1 MHGYELK
8 SDSDNL
14 LRLPAQVKAY
24 SSVMDK
30 MTLVVGEKHAQE
42 AILIIPDWWGV
53 KVASMGK
60 NGKVS
65 LNTERR
71 GKKNRDI
78 IPLELVKLLW
88 KDELISL
95 LATRI
100 EIDWRTK
107 KLRRNDIY
115 QLLIDTF
122 TLNEIRDCVRTTMK
136 CRSDWRCHE

>member
-1 MHGYELK
+1 
-8 SDSDNL
+8 
-14 LRLPAQVKAY
+14 
-24 SSVMDK
+24 MDK